1 MQFYVYK
8 LPCGVTLIVLIQN
21 EYMYPQKNQS
31 DELSVCHVINGTFK
45 FFKTIYAYFF
55 SIFFCGFK
63 GILAAV
69 GCRFVT
75 NNVKLIGLS
84 EPGKMVVQDFKI
96 KSQRSFSVARLLLG
110 VVLLFF
116 FVKISYYLIY

>member
-8 LPCGVTLIVLIQN
+8 SPCGVTLIVLIQN
-21 EYMYPQKNQS
+21 EYMYPQRNQS

-45 FFKTIYAYFF
+45 FFKTISAYF
-55 SIFFCGFK
+55 FFCGFK

-84 EPGKMVVQDFKI
+84 ELGKMVV
-96 KSQRSFSVARLLLG
+96 
-110 VVLLFF
+110 
-116 FVKISYYLIY
+116 